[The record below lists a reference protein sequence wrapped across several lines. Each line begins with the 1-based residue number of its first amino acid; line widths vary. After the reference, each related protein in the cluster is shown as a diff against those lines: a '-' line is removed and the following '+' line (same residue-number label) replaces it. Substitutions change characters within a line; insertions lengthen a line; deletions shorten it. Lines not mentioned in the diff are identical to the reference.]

1 MNTQEKLEKVIDV
14 AKEEYGGHFTL
25 MRFTT
30 NWRFIFGT
38 LGNDE
43 EMFLMESAKTLDE
56 ILDKAIENKKS
67 VYDFE

>member
-1 MNTQEKLEKVIDV
+1 MNTQEKLEKVIDI
-14 AKEEYGGHFTL
+14 AKEEYDGHFTL

-43 EMFLMESAKTLDE
+43 EIFLMESAKTLDE

-67 VYDFE
+67 VYDFG

>member
-1 MNTQEKLEKVIDV
+1 MNTQEKLEKVIDI
-14 AKEEYGGHFTL
+14 AKEEYDGHFTL

-43 EMFLMESAKTLDE
+43 EIFLMESAKTLDE
-56 ILDKAIENKKS
+56 ILDKAIKNKKS
-67 VYDFE
+67 VYDFD

>member
-1 MNTQEKLEKVIDV
+1 MNTQEKIEKVIDI
-14 AKEEYGGHFTL
+14 AKEEYDGHFTL

-43 EMFLMESAKTLDE
+43 EIFLMESAKTLDE
-56 ILDKAIENKKS
+56 ILDKAIKNKKS
-67 VYDFE
+67 VYDFD